1 MEFVVTKRE
10 FMKALNRVQSV
21 ADRKSAMPVLSN
33 MLISSEG
40 SGALRLAATDLL
52 ISVSSS
58 TPAEVRKGGSV
69 ALPARSLFD
78 MVKNLPEGEVHVSVA
93 PNYAARVSG
102 SRRRYDLVGMP
113 GEDFPALPMIGKTE
127 LRDIPV
133 DALGDLIQYTS
144 FSMSTDDTRPHL
156 AGALFECDGNTL
168 RMVTTDGHRLSKAE
182 KQIETQGA
190 ALNILIP
197 GKGITELRKLLDE
210 IKADKKADGD
220 HGSIAL
226 GRSGTNVFMHRDGT
240 TLSVKLVDAT
250 FPPYSQVIP
259 AASERKARASRPE
272 LLEALRAVSVVAN
285 DRTSGVKL
293 QFSKNKLVISSENPE
308 LGAGTDEMSIELAGN
323 DLTLGFNSRY
333 LIDVL
338 SALSSDEV
346 VIEMS
351 GELDPGVIRMPE
363 SNDFVGVIMP
373 MRI

>member
-33 MLISSEG
+33 MLIVSEG

-52 ISVSSS
+52 LSVSST

-93 PNYAARVSG
+93 PNFAARVSG

-113 GEDFPALPMIGKTE
+113 GEDFPALPTVGKTE
-127 LRDIPV
+127 LREIPV
-133 DALGDLIQYTS
+133 DAMSDLIQFTS

-156 AGALFECDGNTL
+156 AGALFETDGNIL

-182 KQIETQGA
+182 KVTEQQGTE
-190 ALNILIP
+190 LNILIP
-197 GKGITELRKLLDE
+197 GKGIIELRKLLDE
-210 IKADKKADGD
+210 IKAEKKGEL
-220 HGSIAL
+220 GTIAM

-308 LGAGTDEMSIELAGN
+308 LGAGTDEMAIELAGN

-333 LIDVL
+333 LIEVL
-338 SALSSDEV
+338 SALPSDEV
-346 VIEMS
+346 SLELS

-363 SNDFVGVIMP
+363 SNEFVGVIMP